1 MKIEEKIIIFG
12 CNPIS
17 FEVGFALRGRGYSY
31 LLVDDSIKYKTEAEA
46 LGYTLLV
53 GDIYS
58 DSFLEELGIGNGVE
72 TIYTFFLE
80 DEKNIFLTLSA
91 RFLDEKLEIISLTET
106 HDTISKL
113 EASGSN
119 VVMDPYEI
127 SANRMH
133 QILTKPE
140 VVTILDKTFFSN
152 DDLDITE
159 IVIPTNST
167 YNGMLLSQTQFQEKY
182 SILLLGLV
190 DFELSDSFVFCAE
203 GTKHKID
210 EGDILV
216 VIGQRDDIKLFKSS
230 LHK

>member
-1 MKIEEKIIIFG
+1 
-12 CNPIS
+12 
-17 FEVGFALRGRGYSY
+17 
-31 LLVDDSIKYKTEAEA
+31 
-46 LGYTLLV
+46 
-53 GDIYS
+53 
-58 DSFLEELGIGNGVE
+58 
-72 TIYTFFLE
+72 
-80 DEKNIFLTLSA
+80 
-91 RFLDEKLEIISLTET
+91 
-106 HDTISKL
+106 
-113 EASGSN
+113 
-119 VVMDPYEI
+119 
-127 SANRMH
+127 MH